1 MAKTAKRPP
10 VPLNVMELEQIKV
23 LRASGL
29 SFHAISKRLGRDHK
43 TVKKACSNSQ
53 VAVQIEAIK
62 EDLAASFED
71 LAKRMIASIADAD
84 IRGINAYQRTVAS
97 AVAVDKMRLLRDQST
112 QNVALHSIVEA
123 IERKRRE
130 RLPRAAQGEVQR
142 ITAEAERMKGGE

>member
-1 MAKTAKRPP
+1 MAKRPP
-10 VPLNVMELEQIKV
+10 IPLNADELAEITA

-29 SFHAISKRLGRDHK
+29 TFHGIAKRLGRNNK

>member
-1 MAKTAKRPP
+1 M
-10 VPLNVMELEQIKV
+10 
-23 LRASGL
+23 
-29 SFHAISKRLGRDHK
+29 
-43 TVKKACSNSQ
+43 
-53 VAVQIEAIK
+53 AVQIEAIK